1 MFDVSDECAPSSQLQ
16 KTGAPTSLIGNASIT
31 PSNVAECIRARKNRN
46 AG

>member
-1 MFDVSDECAPSSQLQ
+1 MFDVSDECTPSSQLHN
-16 KTGAPTSLIGNASIT
+16 TGASASLIGNASIT